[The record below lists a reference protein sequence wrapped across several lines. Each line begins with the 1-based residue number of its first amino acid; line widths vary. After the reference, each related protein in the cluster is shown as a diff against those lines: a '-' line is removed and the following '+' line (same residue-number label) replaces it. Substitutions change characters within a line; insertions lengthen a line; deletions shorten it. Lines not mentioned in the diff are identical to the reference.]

1 MHFGDVSTRPE
12 IHRPREIMKPRD
24 KATSD
29 PDTSHYAQRTAGKM
43 TGASL
48 VSSHPPRLKRAHAS
62 FEALT
67 EEIVLVNKSS
77 TMFFF
82 FFFFFFFTLLY
93 IIDVTRKK
101 NPLKWHHI
109 KISGNCSVASLIRYK
124 TSCHDILVE
133 ISPNSL
139 YHSRI
144 NSYVSFS
151 SISTLK
157 KNYR

>member
-12 IHRPREIMKPRD
+12 IHRPRAIMKPRN

-43 TGASL
+43 TDASL
-48 VSSHPPRLKRAHAS
+48 VSSHPPRLKRARAS

-67 EEIVLVNKSS
+67 EKIVLVNKSS
-77 TMFFF
+77 TIFLFV
-82 FFFFFFFTLLY
+82 FFFTLLY

-124 TSCHDILVE
+124 TSCHDILVD

-157 KNYR
+157 KNYT

>member
-12 IHRPREIMKPRD
+12 IHRPRAIMKPRD

-48 VSSHPPRLKRAHAS
+48 VSQ
-62 FEALT
+62 
-67 EEIVLVNKSS
+67 IVHNFLV
-77 TMFFF
+77 
-82 FFFFFFFTLLY
+82 FFFFFFTLLY

-157 KNYR
+157 KNYT